1 MKVQFLFL
9 PLSFP
14 AFLRIISVR
23 GLLSSIKISIP
34 SIKISNFLDSNS
46 SFEKCENF
54 YQTEIERLV
63 YKKIF
68 VECVIKERERIL
80 LFNNIKNMNK

>member
-1 MKVQFLFL
+1 MKVQSFSFS
-9 PLSFP
+9 LSSL
-14 AFLRIISVR
+14 FLRIISVR

-46 SFEKCENF
+46 SVEKCENL
-54 YQTEIERLV
+54 YRTEIECLL

-68 VECVIKERERIL
+68 VECAIKERGRVL
-80 LFNNIKNMNK
+80 LFNNIEYIA